1 MGERAPLEQKRASA
15 LRTGLHLLGVLAGAG
30 LGALLVGGACIQ
42 REPLPKGVRETAA
55 IAAPSGSV
63 KSGAP
68 ASVSA
73 KGAVYP
79 NGSVLVAEIAPCRVS
94 VFELDRVRWTR
105 EFASCGGVLDASV
118 ASDSTAYVRTAHALF
133 AIQPDGRER
142 WRAALEDSVPG
153 MIATPTTMADSRVV
167 IASNPRA
174 IAAFARDGKPSWRF
188 SAPSDETIVAP
199 PMGMK
204 TEGIALLTSHAAYA
218 LGSDGELR
226 WRAAVSALPRVP

>member
-1 MGERAPLEQKRASA
+1 MGERSLLEQKRSSA
-15 LRTGLHLLGVLAGAG
+15 FRTGVHLLGILVGVV
-30 LGALLVGGACIQ
+30 LGAVLVGGACIQ
-42 REPLPKGVRETAA
+42 REPLPTGAKERSAVVAPSPSARV
-55 IAAPSGSV
+55 AAPATL
-63 KSGAP
+63 GAR
-68 ASVSA
+68 V
-73 KGAVYP
+73 AVYP
-79 NGSVLVAEIAPCRVS
+79 NGSVLVAEIAPCRVN

-133 AIQPDGRER
+133 AIAPDGRER
-142 WRAALEDSVPG
+142 WRSALDDSVPG
-153 MIATPTTMADSRVV
+153 TVATPTTMADSRVV

-174 IAAFARDGKPSWRF
+174 IAAFARDGKASWRF

-204 TEGIALLTSHAAYA
+204 TEGVALLTSHAAYA

>member
-1 MGERAPLEQKRASA
+1 MGERDPETRSRAST
-15 LRTGLHLLGVLAGAG
+15 LRAGLHLLGVLAGAG
-30 LGALLVGGACIQ
+30 AGALLVGGACIQ
-42 REPLPKGVRETAA
+42 REPLPSSTRETTAA
-55 IAAPSGSV
+55 LPPTSSVRNAGAPSAGSRL
-63 KSGAP
+63 
-68 ASVSA
+68 
-73 KGAVYP
+73 AVYP

-94 VFELDRVRWTR
+94 VYEIDRVRWTR

-133 AIQPDGRER
+133 AIASDGRER
-142 WRAALEDSVPG
+142 WRAALDDSVPNT
-153 MIATPTTMADSRVV
+153 IATPTTMADSRVV
-167 IASNPRA
+167 IASSTRA
-174 IAAFARDGKPSWRF
+174 IAAFTRDGKPSWRF

-204 TEGIALLTSHAAYA
+204 TEGIALLTSRAAYA

>member
-1 MGERAPLEQKRASA
+1 MGERAPLEQKRAGA
-15 LRTGLHLLGVLAGAG
+15 LRTGVHLLGVLAGAG

-42 REPLPKGVRETAA
+42 REPLPASVRETAP
-55 IAAPSGSV
+55 IAASSASV
-63 KSGAP
+63 KGAAP
-68 ASVSA
+68 ASASA
-73 KGAVYP
+73 RGAVYP

-94 VFELDRVRWTR
+94 VFELDRIRWTR

-153 MIATPTTMADSRVV
+153 MIAQPTTMADSRVV

-188 SAPSDETIVAP
+188 SAPSDETIVVP

>member
-1 MGERAPLEQKRASA
+1 VPNPSARAAASS
-15 LRTGLHLLGVLAGAG
+15 VPGAR
-30 LGALLVGGACIQ
+30 V
-42 REPLPKGVRETAA
+42 
-55 IAAPSGSV
+55 
-63 KSGAP
+63 
-68 ASVSA
+68 
-73 KGAVYP
+73 AVYP
-79 NGSVLVAEIAPCRVS
+79 NGSVLVAEIAPCRVN

-133 AIQPDGRER
+133 AIAPDGRER
-142 WRAALEDSVPG
+142 WRSAIDVSVSG
-153 MIATPTTMADSRVV
+153 TIATPTTMADSRVV
-167 IASNPRA
+167 IASSTRA
-174 IAAFARDGKPSWRF
+174 IAAFARDGKASWRF

-204 TEGIALLTSHAAYA
+204 TEGVALLTSHAAYA